1 MSAEGQDKPAPPR
14 PRSQRRSDALER
26 LRGDVDLW
34 VASADAEGNA
44 YLIPLSYYW
53 DGERLTIATPRV
65 SRTGRNLVR
74 AGWARVALGHTRDVV
89 VVEGPVEEVPIEA
102 NTALADLYAQATGWD
117 PRLEPEEHVY
127 LKLTPRTVLAWRESN
142 ELKGRRLMRDGEWLD

>member
-1 MSAEGQDKPAPPR
+1 MSGEGQGEPAQPR
-14 PRSQRRSDALER
+14 PRSQRRADALER

-53 DGERLTIATPRV
+53 DGETLTIATQRA

-74 AGWARVALGHTRDVV
+74 AGWARVALGNTRDVV
-89 VVEGPVEEVPIEA
+89 VVEGPVEKVPIEA
-102 NTALADLYAQATGWD
+102 NPALADLYTQATGWD